1 VRGRA
6 ALRAAVDDMGM
17 AAEVHTLRWRAGV
30 TELRCAC
37 NDCGAHLTG
46 ALSPNGTCD
55 CCGNCGSYD
64 VAPLAG
70 PVPPESGRVRPL
82 MVNPRGDVVAAPSAA

>member
-1 VRGRA
+1 
-6 ALRAAVDDMGM
+6 M
-17 AAEVHTLRWRAGV
+17 AAEVHTLHLRAGV

-37 NDCGAHLTG
+37 NACGAHLTG
-46 ALSPNGTCD
+46 AVSANGTCG

-64 VAPLAG
+64 VAPLVG

-82 MVNPRGDVVAAPSAA
+82 MVNSRGDVVAAPSAA